1 MVNVPKHCGN
11 LCHSTFI
18 IFIEHCQINWLGRN
32 VSYWHA
38 NSWDCLLTQWLPMKS
53 ILFWVDIIERYQF
66 RWNFSRKQKAFSKFF
81 AAFLKSSLN
90 FKHFEKKMTPLVFVF
105 SKLSTPKTRLDKC
118 LKRPVSED
126 PSTSNMAD
134 VPKHCWN
141 LHHTIFIIFIDH
153 CQVNW
158 VGKNLSDWH
167 AYSWDCLLTHWL
179 PMKSILF
186 LIEII

>member
-1 MVNVPKHCGN
+1 M
-11 LCHSTFI
+11 I
-18 IFIEHCQINWLGRN
+18 CQILETLVNTLAADEKYPVLNRDN
-32 VSYWHA
+32 
-38 NSWDCLLTQWLPMKS
+38 LTIPIQMQLS
-53 ILFWVDIIERYQF
+53 Q
-66 RWNFSRKQKAFSKFF
+66 KQKTFSQFF

-90 FKHFEKKMTPLVFVF
+90 FKHFEKKMTLIAFVF
-105 SKLSTPKTRLDKC
+105 WKLSTPETWLDKC
-118 LKRPVSED
+118 LKSPISED

-186 LIEII
+186 LIETI